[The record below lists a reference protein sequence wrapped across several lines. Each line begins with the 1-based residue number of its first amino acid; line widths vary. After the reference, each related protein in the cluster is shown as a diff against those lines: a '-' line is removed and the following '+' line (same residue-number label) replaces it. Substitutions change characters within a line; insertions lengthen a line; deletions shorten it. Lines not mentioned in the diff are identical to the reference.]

1 MGGGSTDF
9 GIIPKKQFFYWF
21 PFASVVICSACIF
34 PTLQRLNTKKDLD
47 WNLLIQLCFVNKK
60 LRKTERISYSTG
72 IHPERGPPLKVFLFS
87 RICNCRSAYFSKI
100 QKRPLLGLCWL
111 ILSEGVFLTNCIME
125 EEDLIFYWEG
135 WMRVLFIF
143 GGSKWVGLC
152 DLNHMWIW

>member
-1 MGGGSTDF
+1 MSRVKNNTNWLTKITALCFSGHLF
-9 GIIPKKQFFYWF
+9 GLHF
-21 PFASVVICSACIF
+21 S
-34 PTLQRLNTKKDLD
+34 TLQRLNTKEDLD
-47 WNLLIQLCFVNKK
+47 WNVLIQLCFVNKK

-111 ILSEGVFLTNCIME
+111 ILSEGVFLTNCKME

-135 WMRVLFIF
+135 WIRLNFIF
-143 GGSKWVGLC
+143 MGSKWVGLC
-152 DLNHMWIW
+152 NLNHMGIW